1 MGENLSNVISINNKP
16 RTEVDI
22 YLDSLGLWRKPI
34 PKDGSCFYRAV
45 SEQLFSTQAFYG
57 HLQKAVEEKMAS
69 RTCSFCS
76 DSSNDTSVDLT
87 FSLEDSEVCGSY
99 MEIKLLS
106 DIYRLNFFI
115 YTGIDSIYSISKTGH
130 EKQILLFFDGIHY
143 DSVYPKSFPP
153 EAALCQSVVYDI
165 LYRNVF
171 EMPKEIEE
179 AVNILR
185 KQNKCKRV
193 RNNKNPTNDKKNGV
207 GLDSIA
213 SRKDCEN
220 RKPSPPLPY
229 RVAKALDPDIFRNV
243 EFDNWQE
250 AKRAELLAKKLSE
263 FQPGDKC
270 QVILEGS
277 DRTYHAHV
285 QEIPENGGPV
295 EVFVEELGKKCQ
307 VAYDC
312 LRHLPLSGNSER
324 YQTKSGRKCRK
335 AVTMVVHMNGTS
347 QLVSSNLTT
356 STKSKKNV
364 ANRQQS
370 KMFIQSKFNSSSTR
384 SIKLTRAFKF
394 QKNLNMV
401 GSEDE
406 LNEQLNDRTPAVSL
420 NDNSVCECQYCKQLL
435 FEQDLSNSEGFVTSP
450 GQQIPTHEESNDNTF
465 ISANIQPSLTNA
477 NNNINDIV
485 NNDNIDNNLQFQ
497 TQPLTVTS
505 QITINP
511 HIWIP
516 YLERVNNS
524 VNINAGVS
532 QDPCGR
538 DMPLSDM
545 PTLRFFYNLGC
556 EYYRAVSLLQT
567 PPTNSLNNNSSQV
580 RYNSTAAPAVAAP
593 VYYPTHHTYT
603 QQLYAM
609 YPQNFS
615 NIGMSSGQSPHAQ
628 YIPCVAYMQNVQY
641 TGNAV
646 PPQWSWYVLLS
657 KQKKK
662 KKRSSMLIQSSS
674 SLF

>member
-16 RTEVDI
+16 RTEVDL

-45 SEQLFSTQAFYG
+45 SEQLFSTQAFYA

-99 MEIKLLS
+99 TEIKILS

-193 RNNKNPTNDKKNGV
+193 RSTKNPTNDKKNGV
-207 GLDSIA
+207 GLDCVA

-277 DRTYHAHV
+277 DRIYHAHV
-285 QEIPENGGPV
+285 QEIPENSGPV

-312 LRHLPLSGNSER
+312 LRHLPSSGNSER

-370 KMFIQSKFNSSSTR
+370 KMFIQSKLNSSSNR
-384 SIKLTRAFKF
+384 SIKLTRAFNKF

-401 GSEDE
+401 SSSEDE
-406 LNEQLNDRTPAVSL
+406 MAEQLNNEKNPAVNL
-420 NDNSVCECQYCKQLL
+420 NDNAICECQYCKQLL
-435 FEQDLSNSEGFVTSP
+435 FEHDLSNSEVLVTSP
-450 GQQIPTHEESNDNTF
+450 VQQISTHEE
-465 ISANIQPSLTNA
+465 NINSGNAFVSVSVPPSLTNA
-477 NNNINDIV
+477 SNNINDIA
-485 NNDNIDNNLQFQ
+485 NNDNVDNNFQ
-497 TQPLTVTS
+497 SQPLAVTS
-505 QITINP
+505 QITVNP

-516 YLERVNNS
+516 YLERVSNV

-538 DMPLSDM
+538 DLPLSDM
-545 PTLRFFYNLGC
+545 PTLRFFYNLGY
-556 EYYRAVSLLQT
+556 EYYRAVSLLQAPATNT
-567 PPTNSLNNNSSQV
+567 PVINNNNNNNSSQV
-580 RYNSTAAPAVAAP
+580 RYNSTATPAVATP

-615 NIGMSSGQSPHAQ
+615 NIGQSPHAQ

-641 TGNAV
+641 TGNTV
-646 PPQWSWYVLLS
+646 PPQ
-657 KQKKK
+657 
-662 KKRSSMLIQSSS
+662 
-674 SLF
+674 